1 MGSIWH
7 TLAGLG
13 GASAVA
19 MGAYGAHGFKPVDK
33 YYDTVFERA
42 NKYHFMGS
50 FVLAIAPMM
59 KRTTL
64 IGSLAAAGLVGFSG
78 SCYAVALTEDR
89 SVGKLAPF
97 GGFAF
102 IAAWLAMAF

>member
-7 TLAGLG
+7 ILAGIG

-33 YYDTVFERA
+33 YYDLVFERA

-50 FVLAIAPMM
+50 FVLALAPMM
-59 KRTTL
+59 KRSSL
-64 IGSLAAAGLVGFSG
+64 VGGLAAAGIVGFSG

-97 GGFAF
+97 G
-102 IAAWLAMAF
+102 